1 MNVNPRSLSNIFR
14 GDGLKAGTH
23 SHSLTNCTQVAQ
35 AVKNLPVMQETVT
48 IPELERS
55 TGEGNG
61 NPRQY
66 SRLENSMGRG
76 AS

>member
-1 MNVNPRSLSNIFR
+1 
-14 GDGLKAGTH
+14 
-23 SHSLTNCTQVAQ
+23 
-35 AVKNLPVMQETVT
+35 MQETVT

-76 AS
+76 AWWATVHEVTKRVKQDLATKQQLSLKALT